1 MFLPVQ
7 LNQTI
12 SSKTIG
18 FGESSRVVVELCSV
32 AQRGCAGA
40 PTRTRPA
47 GEAGLAALRLALV
60 SNAPSSDAGAAGRP
74 VCSAAVFK
82 H

>member
-1 MFLPVQ
+1 M
-7 LNQTI
+7 
-12 SSKTIG
+12 
-18 FGESSRVVVELCSV
+18 